1 MRVLKS
7 FILRFC
13 VVNFENILLSL
24 KNLATRRTQKAK
36 LSFFKKNY
44 HTPFKFYLTF
54 ILFTVPRQSKFKAKT

>member
-1 MRVLKS
+1 MSVLKS

-36 LSFFKKNY
+36 LSFFKKKLS
-44 HTPFKFYLTF
+44 HTIQ
-54 ILFTVPRQSKFKAKT
+54 ILFNLYFVHSPSPVQI